1 MPATRLSRHGP
12 SEGKI
17 WALARLAWRSLL
29 LTSAM
34 LVASSCI
41 LAAPPEFRDPVR
53 SRPLLEVYK
62 AVPPI
67 TDIVVWSTGMMAIPF
82 TIPVRSE
89 DAGQDMIA
97 YLVIDYGT
105 GITTEQALSPL
116 SSQRVPASTY
126 DQSRDVSFRW
136 LPNTSPGCH
145 VISLLIAHFDS
156 FLPLDLFHLDPAKA
170 GDDAAIVSW
179 WVNIN
184 PPNDATNTLENCPRS
199 GLPKQ
204 PTQ

>member
-1 MPATRLSRHGP
+1 VPATRLSRHG
-12 SEGKI
+12 SNEGKI
-17 WALARLAWRSLL
+17 WALARLAWHSLL
-29 LTSAM
+29 AASTM

-41 LAAPPEFRDPVR
+41 LAPPPEYRDPVR

-62 AVPPI
+62 AVPSI

-89 DAGQDMIA
+89 DAGQDLIA

-105 GITTEQALSPL
+105 GVATEKTL

-126 DQSRDVSFRW
+126 DQSRPLQFSW

-145 VISLLIAHFDS
+145 VISLVVAHFDS
-156 FLPLDLFHLDPAKA
+156 FLLKDQFHLDPAKA

-179 WVNIN
+179 WANIN
-184 PPNDATNTLENCPRS
+184 PLNDAANTLANCPQS

-204 PTQ
+204 STQ